1 MSTCRSLA
9 HVAHPH
15 QLARGPW
22 SLRGE
27 VCKAAVTLMHEALWL
42 LRPAGIE
49 LCAALCTVES
59 MIDKYLYQTVQALA
73 LCRFS
78 RLPATVCDRLDV
90 FVACTRRAG
99 IIRGWMIR
107 ALACMLY
114 ISLYRVCRVF
124 KHLACF
130 RLVGR
135 KIKVRKRV
143 ISDQKRLIG
152 DLYRTLSTFRVGAFD
167 HRSLAG

>member
-1 MSTCRSLA
+1 MNQARAAELIYRRCFIPAIMQQLLPGAGWKRGVEFVVSTCRSLA

-15 QLARGPW
+15 QLARAPW

-73 LCRFS
+73 LS
-78 RLPATVCDRLDV
+78 PLLTTSSDRL
-90 FVACTRRAG
+90 
-99 IIRGWMIR
+99 
-107 ALACMLY
+107 
-114 ISLYRVCRVF
+114 
-124 KHLACF
+124 
-130 RLVGR
+130 
-135 KIKVRKRV
+135 
-143 ISDQKRLIG
+143 
-152 DLYRTLSTFRVGAFD
+152 
-167 HRSLAG
+167 